1 MHIIADLGT
10 GSGSNSEHINTTNS
24 KTVTSSLGPLSTLW
38 QRSRQLL
45 VAKRYMV
52 LSSAFCNT
60 SGTEEEIAELF
71 EV

>member
-1 MHIIADLGT
+1 MIADLGT
-10 GSGSNSEHINTTNS
+10 RSGSNREHIKTINS

-45 VAKRYMV
+45 VVKRYMI
-52 LSSAFCNT
+52 LSSEFCNT